1 MNKNAK
7 HTLLSPLKRNLE
19 RVFLCPKVMAW
30 QGPNGQLPVDKLTR
44 DFIVFVFVSGCHPIM
59 AATLPQLAANTR
71 WHTF

>member
-1 MNKNAK
+1 M
-7 HTLLSPLKRNLE
+7 LE
-19 RVFLCPKVMAW
+19 VMAW

-44 DFIVFVFVSGCHPIM
+44 DFIAFVFVSACHPTM